1 MKKQRVQKVV
11 ALGVA
16 LVASSLFAMNAYA
29 QADNTQEKIRLMVSA
44 VQARDSGDLAA
55 SKQSLEELLK
65 IVPNDKAVQQLLMDV
80 NNAIA
85 AQDVAASA
93 PVAEEVVAEDSAQE
107 AEEDS
112 AAVEDAVVA
121 AEATPD
127 DAISAMLEK
136 QRASLELVY
145 TMIEESYDLLDAS
158 KNIEA
163 TQKLNDAEA
172 KLAIYDSASPDV
184 REAKDEITKAR
195 AAIAAENAI
204 AAKKAGNYADA
215 KAYAADYQAKTD
227 GSYSANRL
235 VAEINE
241 AAENP
246 YENTLASV
254 SPDYVARQER
264 IQELL
269 KRGRIQYLY
278 GNYEDARHT
287 FREIESYDS
296 DNMEA
301 KAYQILISEKL
312 MVISRQTVENTRAQL
327 LNDVNNAWQL
337 PQVFQGGIGKGVG
350 AEVVSPVAAKLREI
364 VIPEANFQDV
374 PLSKVIST
382 LSALSVD
389 YDKVD
394 GRGVNMVLYDAND
407 GTRNVTIVLR
417 DSTLGQIL
425 DFTTK
430 QVGFTHDIEDNV
442 VVVRKGGDINVT
454 TDTVDFPLTQA
465 TLIRMVGLSRSGGS
479 DSSDP
484 FSSGGSSGGEDQN
497 EDKIKQFLMK
507 AGVSFDAGASLAFD
521 GTKLWVTNTRRNLDK
536 VRNILM
542 RYSEVKQ
549 VEIETKFMEVN
560 QGNLKE
566 LGFNYS
572 INRLDDDGNIQEVL
586 FRTQNRTLAQSRS
599 DINAGSTPLTIT
611 QPVYELIPGIT
622 PPTAMIVGSTSASY
636 AQNIPALPST
646 INVGSSALTA
656 VDTILGVFNGYDIGM
671 KVNALQQDQGTDLLC
686 APKVTVLSG
695 STASITVSQ
704 EMRYPES
711 WGDVQSNV
719 GQGGG
724 GSINGGAA
732 GVTITPGT
740 PQDFIKYDV
749 GVVMEVTP
757 NVEDDGA
764 INLALSPRITEFEGF
779 MEYGGVAVA
788 LSQGTTVTVPSGFIQ
803 PVFTVREIR
812 TSVTVFDGATVVM
825 GGLTREEV
833 RTNNDQVPILGDIP
847 LLGRLFQSKGESR
860 QKRNLL
866 IFVTANRISP
876 GGSVG
881 REQFPAM
888 RPGSVY
894 QNPTVISPGGAV
906 KRIKD
911 IDSIEE

>member
-11 ALGVA
+11 ALGVV

-85 AQDVAASA
+85 AQDNAAPAAA
-93 PVAEEVVAEDSAQE
+93 PVAVDSDSAVASDEDSVAEEE
-107 AEEDS
+107 A
-112 AAVEDAVVA
+112 VA
-121 AEATPD
+121 IAATPD
-127 DAISAMLEK
+127 DAVDAMLSK
-136 QRASLELVY
+136 QRASLDLVY
-145 TMIEESYDLLDAS
+145 MMIEESYDLLDAS
-158 KNIEA
+158 KNVEA
-163 TQKLNDAEA
+163 AQKLNDAEA
-172 KLAIYDSASPDV
+172 KLAVYDSASPDIL
-184 REAKDEITKAR
+184 EAKDEITKAR
-195 AAIAAENAI
+195 AALAAANAI
-204 AAKKAGNYADA
+204 AAKEAGNYADA

-235 VAEINE
+235 VEQINQS
-241 AAENP
+241 AENP
-246 YENTLASV
+246 YENTLVSV
-254 SPDYVARQER
+254 SPDYVARQAR

-278 GNYEDARHT
+278 GDYEDARHT
-287 FREIESYDS
+287 FREIESFDS

-312 MVISRQTVENTRAQL
+312 MVVSRQTVENTRAQL

-337 PQVFQGGIGKGVG
+337 PQVFQGGIGKGAG
-350 AEVVSPVAAKLREI
+350 ADVVSPVAAKLREI

-382 LSALSVD
+382 LSSLSVD
-389 YDKVD
+389 YDKAD
-394 GRGVNMVLYDAND
+394 GRGVNMVLFDND
-407 GTRNVTIVLR
+407 GAKNITIVLR

-430 QVGFTHDIEDNV
+430 QVGFTYDIEDNV
-442 VVVRKGGDINVT
+442 VVVRRGTGDSIS

-465 TLIRMVGLSRSGGS
+465 TLIRMVGLSRSSGS
-479 DSSDP
+479 DSNDP

-497 EDKIKQFLMK
+497 EDKIKQFLIK
-507 AGVSFDAGASLAFD
+507 AGVSFEAGASLAFD

-560 QGNLKE
+560 QGNMKE

-572 INRLDDDGNIQEVL
+572 INRLDSEGNIQNVL
-586 FRTQNRTLAQSRS
+586 FRTQNRTLASSRS
-599 DINAGSTPLTIT
+599 DINAGSTPLTISE
-611 QPVYELIPGIT
+611 PRYGPGLT
-622 PPTAMIVGSTSASY
+622 PGSTVVIGTTHKEY
-636 AQNIPALPST
+636 PQNVPALPAT
-646 INVGSSALTA
+646 MNVGASALQA
-656 VDTILGVFNGYDIGM
+656 VDTVLGVWNGYDFNM
-671 KVNALQQDQGTDLLC
+671 SVTALQQDQGTDLLC

-724 GSINGGAA
+724 SNSGTGAA

-788 LSQGTTVTVPSGFIQ
+788 LTSGTTVTVPSGFIQ

-833 RTNNDQVPILGDIP
+833 RTNNDQMPILGDIP
-847 LLGRLFQSKGESR
+847 LLGRMFQSKGESR

-866 IFVTANRISP
+866 IFVTANRITP

-888 RPGSVY
+888 RAGSVF

-906 KRIKD
+906 KRIKEVS
-911 IDSIEE
+911 DSTDE